1 MGLVD
6 RLLGRTPAP
15 PGWAATLAAGE
26 EPLAVAEVS
35 AGHLVATRLGLWV
48 PEQDGPLRLGWHLI
62 SRAGWDGGVLELTV
76 SQETGTSGSA
86 VLLADV
92 EVRRYAIVEPAGLP
106 ALVNERV
113 TASVRSAHHRELPGG
128 GAWFVQ
134 RSVPGHDG
142 VVLQVRVDEGTDLD
156 VVTDV
161 AATVAAALPRPDAG
175 ESPV

>member
-1 MGLVD
+1 MGFVD
-6 RLLGRTPAP
+6 RLLGRRPLP
-15 PGWAATLAAGE
+15 QGWSGVLAAGE
-26 EPLAVAEVS
+26 EPLAVAEVHV
-35 AGHLVATRLGLWV
+35 GHLVATRLGLWA
-48 PEQDGPLRLGWHLI
+48 PGEDGPERLGWHLI

-76 SQETGTSGSA
+76 AQETGTSGAA
-86 VLLADV
+86 VLLADI

-113 TASVRSAHHRELPGG
+113 TASVRSAHHRDLPGG

-156 VVTDV
+156 VVADV
-161 AATVAAALPRPDAG
+161 AATVAAALPRSG
-175 ESPV
+175 S